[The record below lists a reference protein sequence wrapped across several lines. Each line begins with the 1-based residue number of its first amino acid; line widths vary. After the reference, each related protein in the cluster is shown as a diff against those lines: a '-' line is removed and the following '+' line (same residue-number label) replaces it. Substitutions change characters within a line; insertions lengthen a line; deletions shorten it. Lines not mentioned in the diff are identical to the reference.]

1 MAASLTQKW
10 WANASHPP
18 FFSQVQMQECKQDAV
33 NIYPANI
40 VNGAHFFVKKYFSV
54 FLLIVR
60 FWFIFKVECQE
71 DSYYSFTV
79 SNIWYQNI
87 KTLAEH
93 SNCTTLVHVSLAEY
107 VFLIIETT
115 SNTFDTRIF
124 EGLVHSFIKLSI
136 KSSKLEKMYFAK
148 DLKTEGNSPDVR
160 NMKLPSNG
168 KAEQT
173 GK

>member
-1 MAASLTQKW
+1 M
-10 WANASHPP
+10 PRR
-18 FFSQVQMQECKQDAV
+18 
-33 NIYPANI
+33 
-40 VNGAHFFVKKYFSV
+40 
-54 FLLIVR
+54 FLLLVHCLKYLIT
-60 FWFIFKVECQE
+60 E
-71 DSYYSFTV
+71 
-79 SNIWYQNI
+79 N

-93 SNCTTLVHVSLAEY
+93 SNCTKLVHVSLAEY

-136 KSSKLEKMYFAK
+136 KNSKLEKMYFAK